1 MSGSLGAYLDAAS
14 AAVRGQNGA
23 ALASLLDVEN
33 PDARAA
39 VAGAVAADRHLNL
52 GALCQARVP
61 APFDEVFAN
70 HCQCLAAIAEARRDD
85 AFAAV
90 AATTQ
95 AFVKDFKLQESAWG
109 LDALTRVVRAAK
121 ALAEAADGDAR
132 AAGRKASKLHDA
144 GALLM
149 LMYRNTA
156 NTSVQEKKR
165 ASLFLVTE
173 LFKIYFKLNT
183 LHLCKNLIAAVGLP
197 TFPPFESFPSSQ
209 KVTYSYYVGRLA
221 VFDDDYRRAEQHLT
235 YAFEHCSRKNPRNKR
250 LVLRYLVP
258 AKLILGKLPTPRL
271 LAKYRLSEYDAV
283 VEAVKRGNVRQLND
297 ALREH
302 QVTFIMQGTF
312 LVLEKLRN
320 IALRTLF
327 QKTHAWSS
335 AKHPQKANQVSLHLF
350 NRALAWCGAE
360 MDIDEVECVVANL
373 IFRKFIKGY
382 ISHKSR
388 VVVLAKTTPF
398 PKLG

>member
-109 LDALTRVVRAAK
+109 LDALTRLVRAAK
-121 ALAEAADGDAR
+121 ALAEAADGRAR
-132 AAGRKASKLHDA
+132 RRPESLKLHDA

-197 TFPPFESFPSSQ
+197 TFPPFESFPSS
-209 KVTYSYYVGRLA
+209 
-221 VFDDDYRRAEQHLT
+221 RR
-235 YAFEHCSRKNPRNKR
+235 
-250 LVLRYLVP
+250 
-258 AKLILGKLPTPRL
+258 
-271 LAKYRLSEYDAV
+271 
-283 VEAVKRGNVRQLND
+283 
-297 ALREH
+297 
-302 QVTFIMQGTF
+302 
-312 LVLEKLRN
+312 
-320 IALRTLF
+320 
-327 QKTHAWSS
+327 
-335 AKHPQKANQVSLHLF
+335 
-350 NRALAWCGAE
+350 
-360 MDIDEVECVVANL
+360 
-373 IFRKFIKGY
+373 
-382 ISHKSR
+382 
-388 VVVLAKTTPF
+388 
-398 PKLG
+398 